1 MEQGRSNFFSGGL
14 DLLTLGAQQKMSGM
28 GTGLTPPKDPI
39 GTENL
44 GFVDPKNLPKVSLIE
59 ENPTDI
65 T

>member
-28 GTGLTPPKDPI
+28 GTGLTPPKDPNI
-39 GTENL
+39 GENL
-44 GFVDPKNLPKVSLIE
+44 NFVDPKNLPKVSLIE